1 MTQVTEPTG
10 TYQFTFDS
18 VGRLTGRTTQ
28 YAFLTSRT
36 FTTSYSHDAASNG
49 RSVAALVIAQKAM
62 TQEKALSPG
71 LGLVK
76 LDFLIGTKCRSNAGR
91 EPEPAAERP

>member
-1 MTQVTEPTG
+1 MGVRPFSRFSRRG
-10 TYQFTFDS
+10 VFT
-18 VGRLTGRTTQ
+18 R
-28 YAFLTSRT
+28 RT

-91 EPEPAAERP
+91 EPEPAPERP